1 MTIVRGINTYRSTT
15 AEETWARVRPL
26 LPALGITRVA
36 DLTGLDDI
44 GLPSHAAY
52 RPVSRTLTVSLGIGL
67 TPAPSKVSAVME
79 GAEAW
84 HAENPVRPVVAR
96 CGAVELDLPY
106 DVRDLQLAPR
116 SPLTGRTRLDWVAGR
131 GLLSGREVLVPLETV
146 RLDFTA
152 RRDWARVLF
161 RPTSNGL
168 AAGNTMAE
176 ATLHGLQELIERECI
191 TEHTETPPAE
201 RRYTDP
207 AEATLPSTVAIVAAL
222 RAAGCWFEV
231 CDVTNGLGV
240 ACYGATVWSPSLPLC
255 FGGFGCHVEPE
266 IAIGRA
272 LAEAVQ
278 SRMAAVSGARDDI
291 HPRVYEQADPLSRP
305 PAAVERAMRPLRPSP
320 LPPDSIDAVIAD
332 YAARV
337 LARTGI
343 EPFVLDLTHEE
354 IGLPVVKVYAPRL
367 RMFQD
372 SKVTRP
378 NS

>member
-1 MTIVRGINTYRSTT
+1 MTVVRGINTYRSTT
-15 AEETWARVRPL
+15 AEETWDRVRPL
-26 LPALGITRVA
+26 LPAIGVTRVA

-84 HAENPVRPVVAR
+84 HAENPCLPVVAR
-96 CGAVELDLPY
+96 CAAAELDVPY
-106 DVRDLQLAPR
+106 HVRDLQLALN
-116 SPLTGRTRLDWVAGR
+116 SPLTDRTVLHWVAGHGLLTGRT
-131 GLLSGREVLVPLETV
+131 VLVPLETV
-146 RLDFTA
+146 RLDFAA

-168 AAGNTMAE
+168 AAGNTLAE

-191 TEHTETPPAE
+191 TEHTET
-201 RRYTDP
+201 DP
-207 AEATLPSTVAIVAAL
+207 ARRVYADPAQATVDSTVAIVEAL
-222 RAAGCWFEV
+222 RAAGCWTEV
-231 CDVTNGLGV
+231 CDVTNDLGV
-240 ACYGATVWSPSLPLC
+240 PCYGATVWSPSLPLI

-266 IAIGRA
+266 IALGRA

-278 SRMAAVSGARDDI
+278 SRMAAVSGARDDL
-291 HPRVYEQADPLSRP
+291 HPQIYEQADPLARP
-305 PAAVERAMRPLRPSP
+305 PVHLDRPMRPLRPA
-320 LPPDSIDAVIAD
+320 PPVPSSIEAVIAD

-337 LARTGI
+337 FARTGI
-343 EPFVLDLTHEE
+343 EPFAVDLTHEAL
-354 IGLPVVKVYAPRL
+354 GLPVCKVYAPRL

-378 NS
+378 GR